1 MSVRSCVTTTSTS
14 SPVTSF
20 TSSKLCRQSAAW
32 PGTSASDSTMT
43 RRTAENTPYTSPTT
57 RAQHRV
63 NSSHPPLPRP
73 SKMPKGP
80 TVPVCRH
87 RETRPREQWP
97 RLRNQCFR
105 GLLLHL
111 ESPGQPVL
119 SLPSLHTCP
128 LPSWASAPCHS
139 PSLPLVLVL
148 TPPPSSRGFH
158 SPWSGLPLV

>member
-1 MSVRSCVTTTSTS
+1 MSACSCVTTTSTS
-14 SPVTSF
+14 SPGMLS
-20 TSSKLCRQSAAW
+20 TSSRLCRQSAAW

-43 RRTAENTPYTSPTT
+43 RRTAEYTPYTSPTT

-63 NSSHPPLPRP
+63 NSSHPPRP
-73 SKMPKGP
+73 SQMPKCP

-87 RETRPREQWP
+87 RET

-111 ESPGQPVL
+111 ENPGQPVL

-128 LPSWASAPCHS
+128 LPCWASAPCHM
-139 PSLPLVLVL
+139 LPLVLVL
-148 TPPPSSRGFH
+148 TPP
-158 SPWSGLPLV
+158 L